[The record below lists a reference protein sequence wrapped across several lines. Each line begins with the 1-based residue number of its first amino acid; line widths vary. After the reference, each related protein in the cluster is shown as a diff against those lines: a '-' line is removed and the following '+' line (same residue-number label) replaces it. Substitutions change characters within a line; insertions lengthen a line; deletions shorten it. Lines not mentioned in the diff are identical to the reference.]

1 LVCVVGIGIG
11 RKRNNDDNN
20 KENARKEKEKEKE
33 KPKSKVTAAG
43 KGGLFSINLSS
54 WKGKGKGREKESKD
68 GDRRSENAWQ
78 RHQQQQQSKS
88 PLLQPNKRRYTQA
101 FEIRPMNF
109 FSLPDEKQRV
119 MLTRFLQLINAATS
133 DGAPVTLTV
142 ARARV
147 GFGGMSYSTVRTF
160 VSTTGREGDGRGT
173 ALHHYLTSLGFG
185 PVPVGAGDD
194 NGLPAIDVIT
204 EEPHSVSARYN
215 HDYLGSGVG
224 ADWQG
229 QGQESPGQRQD
240 DSYGSEDDNDRSRV
254 SSHRYLKCRTFVL
267 LTPRYS
273 IPPAWVHSLLQHCDL
288 VRVRVEKISPER
300 AISMARKYRSTVEVA
315 LRKNPDLMHKFQRA
329 NALYEGLQSQSTA
342 LFNVGLSCTIFA
354 ADRKELDARSREF
367 VKAMKAAEMRFAD
380 VPFVQRE
387 LAAGTWRK
395 KDAIADLG
403 TLAVMY
409 PFVSAD
415 LLEVKNGVLLG
426 QNVETGS
433 PVVYDYMM
441 RSNYNM
447 VLLASSGAGKSVTA
461 KTILK
466 RVTEKHPG
474 AYVYVVDPQG
484 EYEKIAGYFGLAV
497 TKLVDPATGKVRRMG
512 LDPYTLFDPLDI
524 PQVIADIA
532 GADDL
537 ARKEITA
544 KSTTARSIF
553 DLYSKVSDDTKK
565 HLMQLVEGPFAE
577 IFRSGEPERV
587 EEGLRQR
594 QQQSLP
600 NLQSDSSSGEND
612 NSNNNSRLQ
621 QRQQQEQTE
630 DMLARTIISL
640 QGAYDN
646 KERQAILLTLALAK
660 AWKYIISAPAG
671 VPKVLVVDEGWLV
684 FKIPSTARFIE
695 MIARTGRK
703 LNVLFLFISQNPED
717 VIRQETGRAILE
729 NADTKIL
736 LRNTE
741 IAAHMVAETMWL
753 SQREKEMLPVLQNG
767 EALMFAGEHRLRV
780 RITPRSLEELRVF
793 STTPTATAGGGGR
806 GGGGSG

>member
-1 LVCVVGIGIG
+1 MQ
-11 RKRNNDDNN
+11 K
-20 KENARKEKEKEKE
+20 
-33 KPKSKVTAAG
+33 T
-43 KGGLFSINLSS
+43 
-54 WKGKGKGREKESKD
+54 
-68 GDRRSENAWQ
+68 
-78 RHQQQQQSKS
+78 HT
-88 PLLQPNKRRYTQA
+88 YA
-101 FEIRPMNF
+101 FEIRPTNF

-119 MLTRFLQLINAATS
+119 VLTRFLQLINAATS
-133 DGAPVTLTV
+133 DGAPVILTV

-147 GFGGMSYSTVRTF
+147 DFEGTGYSTVRTF
-160 VSTTGREGDGRGT
+160 VSTTGREGDGRGA
-173 ALHHYLTSLGFG
+173 ALHHYLSALGFG
-185 PVPVGAGDD
+185 PEPVSDD
-194 NGLPAIDVIT
+194 GGSSNGLPAIDVIS
-204 EEPHSVSARYN
+204 ENPRSVSVRYSYHGSSVGN
-215 HDYLGSGVG
+215 HGGGGYHG
-224 ADWQG
+224 ADHNHG
-229 QGQESPGQRQD
+229 YIR
-240 DSYGSEDDNDRSRV
+240 
-254 SSHRYLKCRTFVL
+254 CRTFVL

-273 IPPAWVHSLLQHCDL
+273 MQPAWVHSLLQHCDL
-288 VRVRVEKISPER
+288 VRVRIEKISPER
-300 AISMARKYRSTVEVA
+300 AIAMAQKYRSTIEVA
-315 LRKNPDLMHKFQRA
+315 LRRNPNLMQKFQRA
-329 NALYEGLQSQSTA
+329 SALYEGLQSQSTV
-342 LFNVGLSCTIFA
+342 LFRVGVSCTIFA
-354 ADRKELDARSREF
+354 ADGKELDARSREF
-367 VKAMKAAEMRFAD
+367 VKAMNASEMRFAD
-380 VPFVQRE
+380 VPFAQRE

-403 TLAVMY
+403 TLSVMY

-441 RSNYNM
+441 RSNYNV

-466 RVTEKHPG
+466 RVTERHPG

-484 EYEKIAGYFGLAV
+484 EYERIADYFGLSVVKLTDPV
-497 TKLVDPATGKVRRMG
+497 TRKVRRMG
-512 LDPYTLFDPLDI
+512 LDPYALFEPLDV

-544 KSTTARSIF
+544 KSTSARSIF
-553 DLYSKVSDDTKK
+553 GLYSMVSDDTKK
-565 HLMQLVEGPFAE
+565 HLMQLVEGPFSE
-577 IFRSGEPERV
+577 LFREPEA
-587 EEGLRQR
+587 GT
-594 QQQSLP
+594 
-600 NLQSDSSSGEND
+600 ND
-612 NSNNNSRLQ
+612 TTATAANAA
-621 QRQQQEQTE
+621 TA
-630 DMLARTIISL
+630 DMLSRTIISL

-660 AWKYIISAPAG
+660 AWKYIISAPAH

-780 RITPRSLEELRVF
+780 KIAPRSQEELQVF
-793 STTPTATAGGGGR
+793 STTPATTTVADGNVASETDR
-806 GGGGSG
+806 R

>member
-1 LVCVVGIGIG
+1 MQ
-11 RKRNNDDNN
+11 
-20 KENARKEKEKEKE
+20 
-33 KPKSKVTAAG
+33 T
-43 KGGLFSINLSS
+43 
-54 WKGKGKGREKESKD
+54 
-68 GDRRSENAWQ
+68 
-78 RHQQQQQSKS
+78 
-88 PLLQPNKRRYTQA
+88 YA
-101 FEIRPMNF
+101 FEIRPTNF

-119 MLTRFLQLINAATS
+119 ALTRFLQMINAATS
-133 DGAPVTLTV
+133 DGAPVMLTV

-147 GFGGMSYSTVRTF
+147 DFEGTGYSTVRTF
-160 VSTTGREGDGRGT
+160 VSTTGKEGDGRGA
-173 ALHHYLTSLGFG
+173 ALHHYLSAMGFG
-185 PVPVGAGDD
+185 PEPVSDD
-194 NGLPAIDVIT
+194 DSGNNELPVIDVIS
-204 EEPHSVSARYN
+204 ENPRSVSVRYN
-215 HDYLGSGVG
+215 YYRRSAGGSNNNDYG
-224 ADWQG
+224 
-229 QGQESPGQRQD
+229 
-240 DSYGSEDDNDRSRV
+240 YI
-254 SSHRYLKCRTFVL
+254 KCRTFVL

-273 IPPAWVHSLLQHCDL
+273 MQPAWVHSLLQHCDL
-288 VRVRVEKISPER
+288 VRVRIEKISPER
-300 AISMARKYRSTVEVA
+300 AIAMAQKYRSTVEVA
-315 LRKNPDLMHKFQRA
+315 LRRNPNLMQKFQRA
-329 NALYEGLQSQSTA
+329 SALYEGLQSQSTA

-354 ADRKELDARSREF
+354 EDGKDLEARSKEF
-367 VKAMKAAEMRFAD
+367 LKAMKASEMRFAD

-474 AYVYVVDPQG
+474 TYVYVVDPQG
-484 EYEKIAGYFGLAV
+484 EYERIAGYFGLSV
-497 TKLVDPATGKVRRMG
+497 VKLTNPNTGKVRRMG
-512 LDPYTLFDPLDI
+512 LDPYTLFEPLDV

-532 GADDL
+532 AADDL

-544 KSTTARSIF
+544 KSTSAKSIF

-565 HLMQLVEGPFAE
+565 HLMQLVEGPFSE
-577 IFRSGEPERV
+577 LFREPE
-587 EEGLRQR
+587 
-594 QQQSLP
+594 
-600 NLQSDSSSGEND
+600 SGTD
-612 NSNNNSRLQ
+612 N
-621 QRQQQEQTE
+621 TAATDTATTTTATT
-630 DMLARTIISL
+630 DMLSRTIISL

-660 AWKYIISAPAG
+660 AWKAIISAPTHL
-671 VPKVLVVDEGWLV
+671 PKVLVVDEGWLV

-753 SQREKEMLPVLQNG
+753 SQREREMLPILQNG

-780 RITPRSLEELRVF
+780 KITPRSQEELLVF
-793 STTPTATAGGGGR
+793 STTPSTATAAVVTAGDESATGKEVNKK
-806 GGGGSG
+806 

>member
-1 LVCVVGIGIG
+1 VLTSLKGANTLECVGKTSG
-11 RKRNNDDNN
+11 RSGD
-20 KENARKEKEKEKE
+20 
-33 KPKSKVTAAG
+33 KSKKLGGGIFSSFRMMRKAG
-43 KGGLFSINLSS
+43 QIQRPQHQDVDANTNTNITGQHGSVQRGGQTQAQKGMQ
-54 WKGKGKGREKESKD
+54 KT
-68 GDRRSENAWQ
+68 
-78 RHQQQQQSKS
+78 HT
-88 PLLQPNKRRYTQA
+88 YA
-101 FEIRPMNF
+101 FEIRPTNF

-119 MLTRFLQLINAATS
+119 VLTRFLQLINAATS
-133 DGAPVTLTV
+133 DGAPVILTV

-147 GFGGMSYSTVRTF
+147 DFEGTGYSTVRTF
-160 VSTTGREGDGRGT
+160 VSTTGREGDGRGA
-173 ALHHYLTSLGFG
+173 ALHHYLSALGFG
-185 PVPVGAGDD
+185 PEPVSDD
-194 NGLPAIDVIT
+194 GGSSNGLPAIDVIS
-204 EEPHSVSARYN
+204 ENPRSVSVRYSYHGSSVGN
-215 HDYLGSGVG
+215 HGGGGYHG
-224 ADWQG
+224 
-229 QGQESPGQRQD
+229 P
-240 DSYGSEDDNDRSRV
+240 DRNHGYIR
-254 SSHRYLKCRTFVL
+254 CRTFVL
-267 LTPRYS
+267 LIPRYS
-273 IPPAWVHSLLQHCDL
+273 MQPAWVHSLLQHCDL
-288 VRVRVEKISPER
+288 VRVRIEKISPER
-300 AISMARKYRSTVEVA
+300 AIAMAQKYRSTVEVA
-315 LRKNPDLMHKFQRA
+315 LRRNPNLMQKFQRA
-329 NALYEGLQSQSTA
+329 SALYEGLQSQSTA

-354 ADRKELDARSREF
+354 EDGKDHEARSKEF
-367 VKAMKAAEMRFAD
+367 LKAMKASEMRFAD

-474 AYVYVVDPQG
+474 TYVYVVDPQG
-484 EYEKIAGYFGLAV
+484 EYERIAGYFGLSV
-497 TKLVDPATGKVRRMG
+497 VKLTNPNTGKVRRMG
-512 LDPYTLFDPLDI
+512 LDPYTLFEPLDV

-532 GADDL
+532 AADDL

-544 KSTTARSIF
+544 KSTSAKSIF

-565 HLMQLVEGPFAE
+565 HLMQLVEGPFSE
-577 IFRSGEPERV
+577 LFREPE
-587 EEGLRQR
+587 
-594 QQQSLP
+594 
-600 NLQSDSSSGEND
+600 SGTD
-612 NSNNNSRLQ
+612 NN
-621 QRQQQEQTE
+621 TAATDTAATTTATT
-630 DMLARTIISL
+630 DMLSRTIISL

-660 AWKYIISAPAG
+660 AWKAIISAPAHL
-671 VPKVLVVDEGWLV
+671 PKVLVVDEGWLV

-753 SQREKEMLPVLQNG
+753 SQREKEMLPILQNG
-767 EALMFAGEHRLRV
+767 EALMFAGEHRMRV
-780 RITPRSLEELRVF
+780 KMTPRSQEELQVF
-793 STTPTATAGGGGR
+793 STTPVTALLNNSSSN
-806 GGGGSG
+806 GGGGSGGGG